1 MCTGRVDPTHVLR
14 AFSNGVD
21 GVFVGGCWLGE
32 CHYVTE
38 GNHSAVSMM
47 HMTRKLLKHIGVNP
61 ERLTLEHV
69 SAAQGNRFADLITEF
84 TARVKGIGRL
94 GIAEGIDDDRLRIG
108 LEAATSIVPFM
119 RLVERERMRVH
130 FKTREEYAQF
140 FDSEETERLFNEM
153 VIDKM
158 AMKEVL
164 LMLRDGL
171 RLPEEMALKL
181 GVTPAEV
188 ARQLQHA
195 ARQRLARFDE
205 EQKRFALIQG

>member
-21 GVFVGGCWLGE
+21 GVFIGGCWLGE
-32 CHYVTE
+32 CHYLTD

-47 HMTRKLLKHIGVNP
+47 HMTRKLMKGIGINP

-69 SAAQGNRFADLITEF
+69 SAAQGNRYADLITAF
-84 TARVKGIGRL
+84 TAKVKGIGRL
-94 GIAEGIDDDRLRIG
+94 GAAEGIDKERLKIG
-108 LEAATSIVPFM
+108 LEAATSVVPFM
-119 RLVERERMRVH
+119 RLVERERLRVH

-140 FDSEETERLFNEM
+140 FDSEETERLFQAM

-164 LMLRDGL
+164 LLLRNDG
-171 RLPEEMALKL
+171 RSPEEMAAKL
-181 GVTPAEV
+181 GMTPAEV
-188 ARQLQHA
+188 GRHLQEA
-195 ARQRLARFDE
+195 ARQRLASFDE
-205 EQKRFALIQG
+205 DKKRFALV

>member
-32 CHYVTE
+32 CHYLTD

-47 HMTRKLLKHIGVNP
+47 HMTRKLLKHIGISP
-61 ERLTLEHV
+61 ERLTLDHV
-69 SAAQGNRFADLITEF
+69 SAAQGNRFADLISDF
-84 TARVKGIGRL
+84 TAKVKGVGRL
-94 GIAEGIDDDRLRIG
+94 GIAEGIDEERLKTG

-119 RLVERERMRVH
+119 RLVERERLRVH
-130 FKTREEYAQF
+130 FNTREEYAQF
-140 FDSEETERLFNEM
+140 FESEETERLFNEM
-153 VIDKM
+153 VIDKL

-164 LMLRDGL
+164 LMLRDGA
-171 RLPEEMALKL
+171 RSPEEIGGLL
-181 GVTPAEV
+181 GVTPVEV
-188 ARQLQHA
+188 ARHLQNA

-205 EQKRFALIQG
+205 EQKRFALV